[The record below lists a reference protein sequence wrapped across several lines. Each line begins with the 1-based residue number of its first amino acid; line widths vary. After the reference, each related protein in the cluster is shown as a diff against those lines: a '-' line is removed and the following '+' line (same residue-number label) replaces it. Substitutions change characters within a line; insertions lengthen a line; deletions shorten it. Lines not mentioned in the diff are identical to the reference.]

1 MAGLM
6 KIGKLIGLIGGILAI
21 VDGVLR
27 ILGDGVG
34 DMIGV
39 PVGLDLGG
47 FVPALT
53 VVISAIIAIVIGLV
67 IVWICLDRFK
77 IKDALVLGIVLIVLG
92 LIGGGF
98 LTILGGILVLLDK
111 FL

>member
-1 MAGLM
+1 MADLM

-34 DMIGV
+34 V
-39 PVGLDLGG
+39 AVGLDLGG
-47 FVPALT
+47 FVPALEGI
-53 VVISAIIAIVIGLV
+53 VSAIIAIVIGLI
-67 IVWICLDRFK
+67 IVWICLDRMK
-77 IKDALVLGIVLIVLG
+77 IKDAIVLGIVLIILG

-98 LTILGGILVLLDK
+98 LTILGGIIVILDK

>member
-1 MAGLM
+1 MDEG
-6 KIGKLIGLIGGILAI
+6 
-21 VDGVLR
+21 
-27 ILGDGVG
+27 
-34 DMIGV
+34 IGV
-39 PVGLDLGG
+39 AVGLDLGQ
-47 FVPALT
+47 FVPA
-53 VVISAIIAIVIGLV
+53 VEGIISAIIAIAIGLL

-98 LTILGGILVLLDK
+98 ITILGGILVLLDK